1 MLNPSRGGDGK
12 PWVSLAA
19 IGAPVRVDG
28 DRQAAERNLMKSTF
42 AFAASLAI
50 LVQVFNTAL
59 HAQEFN
65 RETALVLAVQ
75 KVMPSVV
82 SIKTEKNNS
91 WGKKDGIGTGVLVDE
106 RGFVVT
112 NRHVITGAARIVVAL
127 QDKSEVNAQ
136 VVIEDANND
145 LAILKL
151 PGDKTYTAIHFGP
164 GTDLKLCETVIA
176 IGHPYGY
183 TNTVTTGIISSL
195 GREITMPGGERLA
208 NLTQHSACINPGN
221 SGGPLLNINGELIG
235 INVALREGAQGIAFA
250 LNADSVQQVL
260 ARHLSASKLSQVCHG
275 LLVKE
280 TVVKPTGV
288 ARQQVVIE
296 KVASSS
302 PAADGGLRSGD
313 VILTLAGRAVI
324 NRFDVERAFW
334 AYKPGDRIEATVLR
348 AGHERNVAMTLS
360 RGAESFA
367 SVGEDNETKP
377 GHPVEVIQ
385 TASQR

>member
-1 MLNPSRGGDGK
+1 MKCICAPA
-12 PWVSLAA
+12 VSLALLA
-19 IGAPVRVDG
+19 
-28 DRQAAERNLMKSTF
+28 
-42 AFAASLAI
+42 LAI
-50 LVQVFNTAL
+50 SPTLN
-59 HAQEFN
+59 AQEFN
-65 RETALVLAVQ
+65 RETALVVAVQ

-106 RGFVVT
+106 RGYVVT
-112 NRHVITGAARIVVAL
+112 NRHVVNGASRIVVAL
-127 QDKSEVNAQ
+127 QDKSEVTAK
-136 VVIEDANND
+136 VVIEDPRND

-151 PGDKTYTAIHFGP
+151 PSSKTYVAVRFGP

-195 GREITMPGGERLA
+195 GREITMPGGERLT

-260 ARHLSASKLSQVCHG
+260 SRHLSASKLFKVRHG

-280 TVVKPTGV
+280 TVVKPTGQ
-288 ARQQVVIE
+288 ARQRVVIE
-296 KVASSS
+296 KVASNS
-302 PAADGGLRSGD
+302 PASEAGLKSGD
-313 VILTLAGRAVI
+313 VILKLAGWTVT

-334 AYKPGDRIEATVLR
+334 NYKPGEKIEATVLR
-348 AGHERNVAMTLS
+348 AGHETLVAMTLIQ
-360 RGAESFA
+360 GPEAFA
-367 SVGEDNETKP
+367 SLEDDTETRP
-377 GHPVEVIQ
+377 ANSSEVVQ
-385 TASQR
+385 TASQP